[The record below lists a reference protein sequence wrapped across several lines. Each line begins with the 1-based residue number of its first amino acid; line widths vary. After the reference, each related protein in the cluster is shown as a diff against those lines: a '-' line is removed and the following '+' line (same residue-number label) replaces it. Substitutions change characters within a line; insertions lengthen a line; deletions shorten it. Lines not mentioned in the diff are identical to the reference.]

1 MFGGISQALDKVWH
15 EVIIFKLK
23 QNGISGNLLDF
34 LAELLKDGKQSVVS
48 NGQVSKKEDVTAV
61 VLQGY
66 ILDPLLILIY
76 INDLAVGLSSNT
88 KLIAELHILVLCYT
102 WRKYI
107 SKQTE

>member
-48 NGQVSKKEDVTAV
+48 NGQVSKKGDVTAV
-61 VLQGY
+61 VFQGY

-102 WRKYI
+102 
-107 SKQTE
+107 

>member
-1 MFGGISQALDKVWH
+1 MFGGISKALDKVWH

-23 QNGISGNLLDF
+23 QNGITGNLLDF

-88 KLIAELHILVLCYT
+88 KLIAELQIFVLCYA
-102 WRKYI
+102 
-107 SKQTE
+107 

>member
-1 MFGGISQALDKVWH
+1 MFGGISKALDKVWR

-23 QNGISGNLLDF
+23 QNGITGNLLDF

-88 KLIAELHILVLCYT
+88 KLIAELHIFVLCYA
-102 WRKYI
+102 
-107 SKQTE
+107 